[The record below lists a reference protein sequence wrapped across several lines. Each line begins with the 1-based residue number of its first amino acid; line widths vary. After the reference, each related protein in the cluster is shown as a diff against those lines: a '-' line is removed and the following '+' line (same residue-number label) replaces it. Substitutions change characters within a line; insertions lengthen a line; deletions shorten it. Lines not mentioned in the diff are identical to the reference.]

1 MSLIRPHFLICFSLA
16 YACTRLAVPALHAQ
30 AHKGSVSGPIVRES
44 GAVAVLREK
53 QFDLTSRINGQDYR
67 LMISAPVKTEP
78 GRVYPVLFVLDG
90 NWYFRAASDTATW
103 GSGRFAPAIVVG
115 VGYPTDDND
124 EVRRRRTI
132 DMTVKTD
139 PKMWPKGSGQCDE
152 FLRVMEEEIKPFVA
166 SRYPVD
172 PARQMVY
179 GKSLGGL
186 AVLRAL
192 LRNPTSYT
200 TYIAASPSIWQGDKA
215 VLADEPAFS
224 GRARGGEL
232 NLKILIT
239 SASEE
244 EYLGSDPVKL
254 AAEQG
259 HMITN
264 ARALADRLGKLNPEK
279 VVVRY
284 ALFQDENHNNVSL
297 ATIAR
302 ALTFA
307 IPAPPTKK

>member
-1 MSLIRPHFLICFSLA
+1 M
-16 YACTRLAVPALHAQ
+16 
-30 AHKGSVSGPIVRES
+30 
-44 GAVAVLREK
+44 VLREK
-53 QFDLTSRINGQDYR
+53 QFDLTSSINGQDYR

-78 GRVYPVLFVLDG
+78 GRVYPVLYVLDG

-103 GSGRFAPAIVVG
+103 GSGPFEPAIIVG
-115 VGYPTDDND
+115 VGYPTDDYD

-132 DMTVKTD
+132 DMSVKTD
-139 PKMWPKGSGQCDE
+139 AKMWPKGSGQCDE
-152 FLRVMEEEIKPFVA
+152 FLRVMEEEIKPLVA

-172 PARQMVY
+172 SARQMLY

-192 LRNPTSYT
+192 LRNPTAYS
-200 TYIAASPSIWQGDKA
+200 TYIAASPAIWQGDNA

-224 GRARGGEL
+224 ARARTGAL

-244 EYLGSDPVKL
+244 EYFGTDPVKL

-264 ARALADRLGKLNPEK
+264 ARALADRLGKLYPEK
-279 VVVRY
+279 VMVRY
-284 ALFQDENHNNVSL
+284 AMFQDQGHNDVSL

-307 IPAPPTKK
+307 LPAPPKKK